1 MAKAKQANNREK
13 NDVSNL
19 RQDQRELLEKIVN
32 DHGDC
37 IFVSYGEEIQE
48 LKYGDFLIFAWWKEA
63 KWKPEMAV
71 FRLLQIREEQ
81 GEFGSHLLFGR
92 LAGGECV
99 QFHNTSVFRVKEEY
113 LDDLRLVYDTH
124 DAIEIDDDHK
134 DIGYTINGV
143 KKVGFFIPS
152 SEF

>member
-1 MAKAKQANNREK
+1 MAKNKQTKGCEIGK
-13 NDVSNL
+13 VSNL
-19 RQDQRELLEKIVN
+19 RQDQRDLLEKIVK
-32 DHGDC
+32 DKGDC
-37 IFVSYGEEIQE
+37 VFASYGEEVQE

-63 KWKPEMAV
+63 RMKPEMAV

-81 GEFGSHLLFGR
+81 GEFSSHLLVGR
-92 LAGGECV
+92 LAGGECIY
-99 QFHNTSVFRVKEEY
+99 FHNTSVFRVKEEY
-113 LDDLRLVYDTH
+113 LDDLRLVYGTH

-152 SEF
+152 SEI